1 MTLNYVSLSAG
12 DQGYR
17 MAYRSTQGDF
27 SPPAFAL
34 AMVSG
39 DNLFLTRTGA
49 TYPGPVPRQ
58 TVRPSV
64 RIESRRVAAG
74 GRSPTRLIK
83 GRELDGRGRSRQAR
97 FSPYPAPGVKLDLL
111 RSVLQQ
117 RLVAFGGVIAAR
129 IPA

>member
-17 MAYRSTQGDF
+17 MAHRPTPGDL
-27 SPPAFAL
+27 SSSAFAL

-39 DNLFLTRTGA
+39 DNFFVTRPGA
-49 TYPGPVPRQ
+49 VYPGPVPRQ

-64 RIESRRVAAG
+64 RNESRRLTGG
-74 GRSPTRLIK
+74 GRGPTRLIK
-83 GRELDGRGRSRQAR
+83 GREPEGRNRGRQAR
-97 FSPYPAPGVKLDLL
+97 FLPYPARGVKLDLL

-117 RLVAFGGVIAAR
+117 RLIAFGGVIAA
-129 IPA
+129 